1 MLDCIYGAQ
10 QPLRAKLG
18 LTPVPDFQQRLVPP
32 AAFVSAKPPAPLPD
46 TVPAPRRQ
54 EGLTRAFSGNTP
66 ALVTSVL
73 VGLRYDKQGGF
84 IATLEN
90 GQVWHQVNL
99 LEGAPKARLI
109 LGAKV
114 TIKRGSMWSYD
125 LRVDKKPGAFKVNR
139 ES

>member
-1 MLDCIYGAQ
+1 M
-10 QPLRAKLG
+10 
-18 LTPVPDFQQRLVPP
+18 
-32 AAFVSAKPPAPLPD
+32 
-46 TVPAPRRQ
+46 
-54 EGLTRAFSGNTP
+54 
-66 ALVTSVL
+66 L